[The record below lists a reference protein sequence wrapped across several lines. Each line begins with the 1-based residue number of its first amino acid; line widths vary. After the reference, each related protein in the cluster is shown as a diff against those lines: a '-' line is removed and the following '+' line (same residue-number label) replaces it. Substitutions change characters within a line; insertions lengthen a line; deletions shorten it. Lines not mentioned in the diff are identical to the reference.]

1 MISNYVSTNAISPR
15 DLVVLLEDIR
25 TALRGN
31 NISTSSAS
39 IPSPPVVVENT
50 QTQPPVTSVVVSQP
64 KHLTSV
70 VPINQSIQHDY
81 LAFLED
87 GKKMVMLKRYLKRKY
102 NLTLEAYRKKWGLP
116 QDYPMSA
123 PGYIEERSRLA
134 KDFGLGRHK

>member
-1 MISNYVSTNAISPR
+1 M
-15 DLVVLLEDIR
+15 
-25 TALRGN
+25 
-31 NISTSSAS
+31 
-39 IPSPPVVVENT
+39 VVENT